1 MSLEKD
7 VLLNT
12 DPVAALKN
20 TFVQTNAALLVTK
33 INYVTSGCT
42 VVAVY
47 VKDQKLYVANVG
59 DSRAVM
65 AYKPS
70 EKEVEA
76 LKQTAEMQE
85 HPEEPHEGDLPVEER
100 FLARDMS
107 RDHKVR
113 IVGANIVQSICSLS
127 FNQCALCHERLS
139 ISAPSV
145 Y

>member
-1 MSLEKD
+1 VVSLEKD

-42 VVAVY
+42 AVAVY

-70 EKEVEA
+70 SIEVEK
-76 LKQTAEMQE
+76 LKLTAEMQE
-85 HPEEPHEGDLPVEER
+85 HPEEPQEGDLPIEER
-100 FLARDMS
+100 FIARDMS
-107 RDHKVR
+107 RDHKVCFLLT
-113 IVGANIVQSICSLS
+113 ITYC
-127 FNQCALCHERLS
+127 QC
-139 ISAPSV
+139 
-145 Y
+145 

>member
-1 MSLEKD
+1 MVSLEKD

-42 VVAVY
+42 AVAVY
-47 VKDQKLYVANVG
+47 VKDQQLYVANVG

-70 EKEVEA
+70 AAEVEA
-76 LKQTAEMQE
+76 LKLTAEMQE
-85 HPEEPHEGDLPVEER
+85 HPEEPQEGDFPIEER
-100 FLARDMS
+100 FIARDMS
-107 RDHKVR
+107 RDHKVCVVLAGIHYR
-113 IVGANIVQSICSLS
+113 TRC
-127 FNQCALCHERLS
+127 
-139 ISAPSV
+139 V
-145 Y
+145 YCLRR

>member
-1 MSLEKD
+1 MVSLEKD

-42 VVAVY
+42 AVAVY
-47 VKDQKLYVANVG
+47 VKDQQLYVANVG

-70 EKEVEA
+70 AAEVEA
-76 LKQTAEMQE
+76 LKLTAEMQE
-85 HPEEPHEGDLPVEER
+85 HPEEPQEGDFPIEER
-100 FLARDMS
+100 FIARDMS
-107 RDHKVR
+107 RDHKVFFLYLS
-113 IVGANIVQSICSLS
+113 VSVVLSACCFCS
-127 FNQCALCHERLS
+127 FNILLICMFLM
-139 ISAPSV
+139 
-145 Y
+145 